1 MATNLRKSRRKFDR
15 EASEPE
21 PAWDIARLFPPQGQW
36 SEDDY
41 FALDTNRRVE
51 FSKGFIEVLPMP
63 TMVHQLIAI
72 FLLDAI
78 RHFAKASTPKLG
90 TTLIASIP
98 VRLWRKKY
106 REPDVVFMLTE
117 HASRM
122 GNDFW
127 DGADL
132 VMEVVSDKNRPH
144 DIKKKRIE
152 YAKAGIPEYWIV
164 DPKKETIT
172 VLVLKGRSKTYT
184 ELGTFKKGQRAAS
197 KLLPGFTV
205 DVTEALSQEP

>member
-1 MATNLRKSRRKFDR
+1 MATDLRKSRRKFDR

-21 PAWDIARLFPPQGQW
+21 PAWDIALLFPAQGEW
-36 SEDDY
+36 SEEDY
-41 FALDTNRRVE
+41 LELDTNRLVE
-51 FSKGFIEVLPMP
+51 FSDGFVEVLPMP
-63 TMVHQLIAI
+63 TMVHQLILT
-72 FLLDAI
+72 FLFDKLRA
-78 RHFAKASTPKLG
+78 FAAASNPKLG
-90 TTLIASIP
+90 TTLFAGLP
-98 VRLWRKKY
+98 VRLWKKKF
-106 REPDVVFMLTE
+106 REPDIVFMLAE
-117 HASRM
+117 HASRL

-172 VLVLKGRSKTYT
+172 VLVLKGKQKTYT
-184 ELGTFKKGQRAAS
+184 EVGTFKKGQHATS
-197 KLLPGFTV
+197 KLLAGFTV
-205 DVTEALSQEP
+205 NVTEALSQEP